1 MNAMNRHEH
10 FNAFVSTGTPD
21 SPMSEALGIRLESF
35 APGEVW
41 ARIEAKGGKLN
52 NPLGV
57 LHGGVAASLVDHVM
71 GLAMLSMLS
80 EDEVFTTIEL
90 KVNYLRAVKED
101 GPIRARGKALKVG
114 KTIGVIEGDIYDAAG
129 ELLAHAICSCIRL
142 PARFAG
148 PSRAIEASG

>member
-1 MNAMNRHEH
+1 MKTMTRLDR

-21 SPMSEALGIRLESF
+21 SPLSEALGIRLESF

-41 ARIEAKGGKLN
+41 GRLEARGAKLN

-71 GLAMLSMLS
+71 GLAMLSMLP

-101 GPIRARGKALKVG
+101 GPLRARGKALKVG
-114 KTIGVIEGDIYDAAG
+114 KTIGVIEGDVYDAGG
-129 ELLAHAICSCIRL
+129 ELLARAVCSCIRL

-148 PSRAIEASG
+148 HATRPA